1 MVRISR
7 WKTLLLSTML
17 AQVGAIGYGMIF
29 TPVLA
34 EEDSKPAQEAV
45 KTPTKEQAL
54 MRYPTLHGDKIA
66 FVARGDVW
74 EVSKEGGVAQRLN
87 ADTGEDVMPRFSPDG
102 KWLAFTASYQGN
114 RDVYVMP
121 ANGGEVK
128 RLTYHSDVVASAP
141 ERWGPD
147 NMVVTWTPDSKEI
160 VFLSRRNAWNSWMSL
175 PFTVSID
182 GGLPQQLPLDRS
194 GFISYGPSGKDIAY
208 TRIYRD
214 FRTWKRYDG
223 GLAQDVYTYNFDT
236 KKLEQITHWKGTD
249 TIPMWY
255 QNKIYFLSDRDS
267 NRRLNLWVYD
277 KATGQTKEVTHFTDY
292 DIDFPSLG
300 DNGIVFQQGGKLY
313 LLDLPSEKLHE
324 VSVTVPDDGTRTM
337 PRYVNVS
344 DSIRKIDPAQQPDF
358 TLSPSGKRAAF
369 AARGNIFTV
378 PVEHGAIRN
387 LIYSSDVDADHP
399 VWSPDGK
406 WIVYTTDRNGE
417 QNIAIRP
424 SVGGE
429 EKILTDF
436 KTGYYYAPRFS
447 PNGKKIAFS
456 DGNHNLWLMDSNG
469 DNLKKIAVDENAEIH
484 DFNFSPDSKWI
495 AYSLTQ
501 PNQQRAL
508 WVYNIDQKMPARL
521 TSGQNNDYLPVF
533 SPDGKY
539 LYFASNRY
547 ENTVFA
553 DNEMNA
559 LTVKSAGIYIA
570 TLDKDTPSPFAV
582 RSDEGQLPQEEKA
595 KSTDQANPADKDK
608 KASTP
613 AVKID
618 FKNLEQ
624 RIVPVPMTGG
634 EITDMQAAGDKIYYL
649 LSPPQTMSGEFSGE
663 KPAMHVYDL
672 KERKDAVIEK
682 GIDNYSLSYDGS
694 KVLYNQKDSWVVADA
709 KEKHADD
716 KTLDV
721 SSMRNRV
728 EPPKEW
734 KEMFE
739 DAWRLQRD
747 LFVNSKMNGQDWQA
761 VHDKYEALIPLAGS
775 RSDVNYIIGQ
785 MVGEIGNSHTYVGGG
800 DQQDPVKA
808 VSTALL
814 GVDFAY
820 DAKKERYSLA
830 KIYQG
835 DNSRKQYRSPLT
847 EPGLNIHEGDYLL
860 SVNGQDVKGNV
871 NPYQF
876 FVGVSNPVQLSFEDK
891 DTGKVKT
898 VEVNTLKNE
907 LSLKERAWVEH
918 NRQMVDRLSHG
929 RIAYIYL
936 SDMEELGMQQ
946 FIRQFYSQLD
956 KEAVIIDDRW
966 NGGGFI
972 DQILLER
979 LRRILV
985 GMTTNRENMQAT
997 LPQQLINGP
1006 KVTLINQ
1013 YSASDGDIFPY
1024 YFRKYGLGKLI
1035 GKRTWGGVRGIRG
1048 YWPLRDGGYITIP
1061 EESLYGLNS
1070 EWIIENYGVKPD
1082 IEVENTPAELQDG
1095 HDKQLETAVDYLMKE
1110 LKEHPVSLPATPSW
1124 DTAYPPQGEPFA
1136 KDTPATKQESK

>member
-1 MVRISR
+1 MILFNQRKR
-7 WKTLLLSTML
+7 LWLSTML
-17 AQVGAIGYGMIF
+17 VQVGLLSGGVFSFSAF
-29 TPVLA
+29 AV
-34 EEDSKPAQEAV
+34 EQQDS
-45 KTPTKEQAL
+45 KEQAL
-54 MRYPTLHGDKIA
+54 MRYPTLHGGKIA

-74 EVSKEGGVAQRLN
+74 EVEKQGGTARRLT
-87 ADTGEDVMPRFSPDG
+87 ADTGEDLMPRYSPDG

-121 ANGGEVK
+121 AAGGAVR

-182 GGLPQQLPLDRS
+182 GGLPKQLPLDRS
-194 GFISYGPSGKDIAY
+194 GFMSYDTSGKEIAY

-236 KKLEQITHWKGTD
+236 KKLNQITHWKGTD

-255 QNKIYFLSDRDS
+255 QNKIYFLSDRDA

-277 KATGQTKEVTHFTDY
+277 KNTGETTQVTHFTDY

-313 LLDLPSEKLHE
+313 VLDLPSEQLHT
-324 VSVTVPDDGTRTM
+324 VSVKVPDDGTRTM
-337 PRYVNVS
+337 PRFVEVN
-344 DSIRKIDPAQQPDF
+344 DSIRKIDAAQQPDYSI
-358 TLSPSGKRAAF
+358 SPNGKRAAF

-387 LIYSSDVDADHP
+387 LIYASDVDADHP
-399 VWSPDGK
+399 VWSPDGQ
-406 WIVYTTDRNGE
+406 WIAYTTDKNGE

-436 KTGYYYAPRFS
+436 KSGYYYAPRFS
-447 PNGKKIAFS
+447 PDGKKLAFS
-456 DGNHNLWLMDSNG
+456 DGNHNLWLIDVSG
-469 DNLKKIAVDENAEIH
+469 KNLKKIAVDRNAEIH

-495 AYSLTQ
+495 VYSLTQ
-501 PNQQRAL
+501 ANQQRNL
-508 WVYNIDQKMPARL
+508 WVYNINQNMPSRL
-521 TSGQNNDYLPVF
+521 TTGQNSDYLPVF

-539 LYFASNRY
+539 LYFVSNRY

-570 TLDKDTPSPFAV
+570 TLANDTPSPFAV
-582 RSDEGQLPQEEKA
+582 RSDEGQTETKESKEDKEA
-595 KSTDQANPADKDK
+595 KKPSVPD
-608 KASTP
+608 
-613 AVKID
+613 VKID
-618 FKNLEQ
+618 TQGFGE

-649 LSPPQTMSGEFSGE
+649 LSPPQTISGEFSGE
-663 KPAMHVYDL
+663 KPELHVYDL
-672 KERKDAVIEK
+672 KERKDTLIEK
-682 GIDNYSLSYDGS
+682 GIDNYSLSYDGK
-694 KVLYNQKDSWVVADA
+694 KVLYNQKDSWIIADA

-721 SSMRNRV
+721 SSMRVRI

-734 KEMFE
+734 QEMFE
-739 DAWRLQRD
+739 NAWRLQRD
-747 LFVNSKMNGQDWQA
+747 LFVNPKMNGQDWQA
-761 VHDKYEALIPLAGS
+761 VHDKYAALVPLAGS

-820 DAKKERYSLA
+820 DAQKERYSLA

-847 EPGLNIHEGDYLL
+847 ESGLNIHEGDYLL
-860 SVNGQDVKGNV
+860 SVNGQEIKGNV

-876 FVGVSNPVQLSFEDK
+876 FVGVSNPVRLSFEDK
-891 DTGKVKT
+891 DTGKVKN
-898 VEVNTLKNE
+898 VEVNTVKNE
-907 LSLKERAWVEH
+907 LSLKEREWVEH
-918 NRQMVDRLSHG
+918 NRQIVDRLSNG

-956 KEAVIIDDRW
+956 KQAVIIDDRW

-985 GMTTNRENMQAT
+985 GMTTNREKMQAT

-1006 KVTLINQ
+1006 KVTLVNQ

-1024 YFRKYGLGKLI
+1024 YFRKYGLGKVI

-1070 EWIIENYGVKPD
+1070 EWIIENHGVEPD
-1082 IEVENTPAELQDG
+1082 IEVENTPGELQEG
-1095 HDKQLETAVDYLMKE
+1095 HDKQLETAVNYLLKE
-1110 LKEHPVSLPATPSW
+1110 LKDHPSVLPAPPSW

-1136 KDTPATKQESK
+1136 KNASEAKHNSK

>member
-1 MVRISR
+1 MVQISR
-7 WKTLLLSTML
+7 WKKLLFSTML
-17 AQVGAIGYGMIF
+17 VQIGTVGYGVISIP
-29 TPVLA
+29 TWA
-34 EEDSKPAQEAV
+34 DENTKSAQTQE
-45 KTPTKEQAL
+45 KTQEQAL

-74 EVSKEGGVAQRLN
+74 EVDRKGGTAHRLT
-87 ADTGEDVMPRFSPDG
+87 ADTGEDLMPRYSPDG
-102 KWLAFTASYQGN
+102 RWLAFTASYQGN

-121 ANGGEVK
+121 AAGGAVK

-175 PFTVSID
+175 PFTVSVD
-182 GGLPQQLPLDRS
+182 GGLPKQLPLDRS
-194 GFISYGPSGKDIAY
+194 GFISYGASDKEIAY

-236 KKLEQITHWKGTD
+236 KKLDRITHWKGTD

-255 QNKIYFLSDRDS
+255 QHKIYFLSDRDA

-277 KATGQTKEVTHFTDY
+277 KTTGKTTQVTHFTDY

-313 LLDLPSEKLHE
+313 VLDLPSEQLHT
-324 VSVTVPDDGTRTM
+324 VSVKVPDDGTRTM
-337 PRYVNVS
+337 PRFVEVS
-344 DSIRKIDPAQQPDF
+344 ESIRKIDAAQQPDYSI
-358 TLSPSGKRAAF
+358 SPNGKRAAF

-399 VWSPDGK
+399 VWSPDGQ
-406 WIVYTTDRNGE
+406 WIAYTTDKNGE

-424 SVGGE
+424 SIGGE

-436 KTGYYYAPRFS
+436 KSGYYYAPRFS
-447 PNGKKIAFS
+447 PDGKKLAFS
-456 DGNHNLWLMDSNG
+456 DGNHNLWLVDVTG
-469 DNLKKIAVDENAEIH
+469 KNLKQIAVDRNAEIH

-501 PNQQRAL
+501 ANQQRTL
-508 WVYNIDQKMPARL
+508 WAYNIAQNMPSRL
-521 TSGQNNDYLPVF
+521 TTGQNSDYLPVF

-539 LYFASNRY
+539 LYFVSNRY

-559 LTVKSAGIYIA
+559 LTVKSAGIYVA
-570 TLDKDTPSPFAV
+570 TLASDIPSPFAV
-582 RSDEGQLPQEEKA
+582 RSDEGQ
-595 KSTDQANPADKDK
+595 TDTKDDKDAK
-608 KASTP
+608 KASVP
-613 AVKID
+613 EVKFD
-618 FKNLEQ
+618 TQGFGN

-649 LSPPQTMSGEFSGE
+649 LSPPQTISEEFSGE
-663 KPAMHVYDL
+663 KPELHVYDL
-672 KERKDAVIEK
+672 KERKDSLIEK
-682 GIDNYSLSYDGS
+682 GIDNYSLSYDGK
-694 KVLYNQKDSWVVADA
+694 KVLYNQKDSWIIADT
-709 KEKHADD
+709 KEKHSDD

-721 SSMRNRV
+721 SSMRVRI

-734 KEMFE
+734 QEMFNN
-739 DAWRLQRD
+739 AWRLQRD
-747 LFVNSKMNGQDWQA
+747 LFVNPKMNGQDWQA
-761 VHDKYEALIPLAGS
+761 IHDKYVALMPLAGS
-775 RSDVNYIIGQ
+775 RADVNYLIGQ

-808 VSTALL
+808 VPTALL

-820 DAKKERYSLA
+820 DAQKERYSLA

-847 EPGLNIHEGDYLL
+847 EPGLNINEGDCLL
-860 SVNGQDVKGNV
+860 SVNGQEVKGNV

-891 DTGKVKT
+891 DTGKVKN

-907 LSLKERAWVEH
+907 LSLKEKAWVEH
-918 NRQMVDRLSHG
+918 NRKMVDRLSGG

-985 GMTTNRENMQAT
+985 GMTTNREKMQAT

-1006 KVTLINQ
+1006 KVTLVNQ

-1024 YFRKYGLGKLI
+1024 YFRKYGLGKVI

-1070 EWIIENYGVKPD
+1070 EWIIENHGVEPD
-1082 IEVENTPAELQDG
+1082 IEVENTPSELQDG
-1095 HDKQLETAVDYLMKE
+1095 HDKQLETAVNYLLKE
-1110 LKEHPVSLPATPSW
+1110 LKDHSMNLPSPPSW
-1124 DTAYPPQGEPFA
+1124 KTAYPPQGEPFA
-1136 KDTPATKQESK
+1136 KDQPNKETK

>member
-29 TPVLA
+29 MPVLA
-34 EEDSKPAQEAV
+34 EEESKTAQEAV
-45 KTPTKEQAL
+45 KEPVKEQAL

-66 FVARGDVW
+66 FVARGNVW
-74 EVSKEGGVAQRLN
+74 EVPKAGGVARRLT
-87 ADTGEDVMPRFSPDG
+87 ADTGEDLMPRFSPDG

-114 RDVYVMP
+114 RDVYLIP
-121 ANGGEVK
+121 AAGGAVK

-182 GGLPQQLPLDRS
+182 GGLPKQLPLDRS

-236 KKLEQITHWKGTD
+236 KKLDQITHWKGTD

-277 KATGQTKEVTHFTDY
+277 KATGQQKQVTHFTDY

-313 LLDLPSEKLHE
+313 VLDLPSEQLHT
-324 VSVTVPDDGTRTM
+324 VAVKVPDDGTRTM
-337 PRYVNVS
+337 PRFVDVS
-344 DSIRKIDPAQQPDF
+344 DSIRKIDAAQQPDYSI
-358 TLSPSGKRAAF
+358 SPNGKRAAF

-399 VWSPDGK
+399 VWSPDGQ
-406 WIVYTTDRNGE
+406 WIAYTTDKNGE

-447 PNGKKIAFS
+447 PDGTKLAFS
-456 DGNHNLWLMDSNG
+456 DGNHNLWLVNNDGS
-469 DNLKKIAVDENAEIH
+469 DLKKIAVDRNAEIH
-484 DFNFSPDSKWI
+484 DFNFSPDGKWVV
-495 AYSLTQ
+495 YSLTQ
-501 PNQQRAL
+501 LNQQRAL
-508 WVYNIDQKMPARL
+508 WVYNIEKKMPSRL
-521 TSGQNNDYLPVF
+521 TLGQNNDYLPVF
-533 SPDGKY
+533 SSDGKY
-539 LYFASNRY
+539 LYFVSNRY

-570 TLDKDTPSPFAV
+570 TLSLETPSPFAA
-582 RSDEGQLPQEEKA
+582 RSDEGQIVKETKE
-595 KSTDQANPADKDK
+595 QAGNDNKKD
-608 KASTP
+608 
-613 AVKID
+613 AVLSIKIETKGFED
-618 FKNLEQ
+618 
-624 RIVPVPMTGG
+624 RIAPVPMTGG
-634 EITDMQAAGDKIYYL
+634 EITDMQAVGDKIYYL

-663 KPAMHVYDL
+663 KPELHVYDL
-672 KERKDAVIEK
+672 KERKDTVIEK
-682 GIDNYSLSYDGS
+682 GIDNYSLSYDGK
-694 KVLYNQKDSWVVADA
+694 KVLYNQKDSWIIADA

-721 SSMRNRV
+721 SSMRMRI
-728 EPPKEW
+728 EPSKEW

-739 DAWRLQRD
+739 NAWRLQRD
-747 LFVNSKMNGQDWQA
+747 LFVNPKMNGQDWQA
-761 VHDKYEALIPLAGS
+761 VHDKYAALIPLAGS
-775 RSDVNYIIGQ
+775 RADVNYIIGQ

-808 VSTALL
+808 VPTALL

-820 DAKKERYSLA
+820 DAQKERFALA

-860 SVNGQDVKGNV
+860 SVNGQEVKGSV

-891 DTGKVKT
+891 DSGKVKT

-918 NRQMVDRLSHG
+918 NRELVDRLSG
-929 RIAYIYL
+929 GKIAYIYL

-997 LPQQLINGP
+997 LPQQLIHGP

-1024 YFRKYGLGKLI
+1024 YFRKYGLGKVI

-1070 EWIIENYGVKPD
+1070 EWIIENHGVEPD
-1082 IEVENTPAELQDG
+1082 IEVENTPGELQEGKDR
-1095 HDKQLETAVDYLMKE
+1095 QLETAVNYLLKE
-1110 LKEHPVSLPATPSW
+1110 LKDHPVSLPNPPSW

-1136 KDTPATKQESK
+1136 KDHPSKN

>member
-7 WKTLLLSTML
+7 WKKLLLSTML
-17 AQVGAIGYGMIF
+17 VQGGAIGYGMLS
-29 TPVLA
+29 TPVKA
-34 EEDSKPAQEAV
+34 HESVKPVQEQE
-45 KTPTKEQAL
+45 KKSTNEQAL
-54 MRYPTLHGDKIA
+54 MRYPTLHNDKIA

-74 EVSKEGGVAQRLN
+74 EVAKTGGMARRLT

-121 ANGGEVK
+121 ASGGVAK

-147 NMVVTWTPDSKEI
+147 NMVVTWTPDSKSI

-175 PFTVSID
+175 PFTVPVD

-194 GFISYGPSGKDIAY
+194 GFISYGPSGNEIAY

-236 KKLEQITHWKGTD
+236 KKLDQITHWKGTD

-277 KATGQTKEVTHFTDY
+277 KTTGQQKQVTHFTDY

-300 DNGIVFQQGGKLY
+300 DTGIVFQQGGKLY
-313 LLDLPSEKLHE
+313 VLDLPSEQLHQI
-324 VSVTVPDDGTRTM
+324 SVTVPDDGTRTM
-337 PRYVNVS
+337 PRYVDIS
-344 DSIRKIDPAQQPDF
+344 DAIRKVDPAQQPDYSI
-358 TLSPSGKRAAF
+358 SPNGKRAAF

-378 PVEHGAIRN
+378 PVEHGVIRN
-387 LIYSSDVDADHP
+387 LIYSSAEDADHP
-399 VWSPDGK
+399 VWSPDGQ
-406 WIVYTTDRNGE
+406 WIAYTTDQNGE
-417 QNIAIRP
+417 QNLAIR
-424 SVGGE
+424 SAQGG
-429 EKILTDF
+429 KATLLTNF
-436 KTGYYYAPRFS
+436 KSGYLYAPRFS
-447 PNGKKIAFS
+447 PDGKKIAFS
-456 DGNHNLWLMDSNG
+456 DGNHNLWLMDRNG
-469 DNLKKIAVDENAEIH
+469 DNLKKIAVDDHAEIH
-484 DFNFSPDSKWI
+484 DFNFSPDGKWVV
-495 AYSLTQ
+495 YSLTQ

-508 WVYNIDQKMPARL
+508 WIYDTSQNLPIRL

-533 SPDGKY
+533 SPNGKY
-539 LYFASNRY
+539 LYFVSNRY

-570 TLDKDTPSPFAV
+570 TLQSDTPSPFAV
-582 RSDEGQLPQEEKA
+582 RSDEGQIRQDQDHKNDVEEK
-595 KSTDQANPADKDK
+595 KKTDIHPL
-608 KASTP
+608 
-613 AVKID
+613 KID
-618 FKNLEQ
+618 IKGFEQ
-624 RIVPVPMTGG
+624 RIVPVPMSGG

-649 LSPPQTMSGEFSGE
+649 LAPPQTMSGEFSGE
-663 KPAMHVYDL
+663 KPALHVYNL
-672 KERKDAVIEK
+672 KERKDTVVQK
-682 GIDNYSLSYDGS
+682 GIENYSLSYDGQ
-694 KVLYNQKDSWVVADA
+694 KVLYDQKESWIVADA
-709 KEKHADD
+709 KAKHTED

-721 SSMRNRV
+721 SSLRSRV

-734 KEMFE
+734 QEMFE
-739 DAWRLQRD
+739 NAWRLQRD
-747 LFVNSKMNGQDWQA
+747 LFVNPKMNDQDWQA
-761 VHDKYEALIPLAGS
+761 VHDKYVQLMPLAGS

-800 DQQDPVKA
+800 DQQNPIKA
-808 VSTALL
+808 VPTVLL

-820 DAKKERYSLA
+820 NPEKERYALA
-830 KIYQG
+830 RIYKG

-860 SVNGQDVKGNV
+860 SVNGQEIKGNV

-876 FVGVSNPVQLSFEDK
+876 FVGLTGPIQVSFEDK
-891 DTGKVKT
+891 KTGKIKT
-898 VEVNTLKNE
+898 VEVNPLKNE
-907 LSLKERAWVEH
+907 LSLKEQAWIDH
-918 NRQMVDRLSHG
+918 NRQLVDQLSDG
-929 RIAYIYL
+929 KIAYIYL

-956 KEAVIIDDRW
+956 KQAVIIDDRW

-985 GMTTNRENMQAT
+985 GMTTNRERMQST
-997 LPQQLINGP
+997 LPQQLIHGP

-1024 YFRKYGLGKLI
+1024 YFRKYGLGKII

-1070 EWIIENYGVKPD
+1070 EWIIENYGVDPD
-1082 IEVENTPAELQDG
+1082 IEVENTPAELQEG
-1095 HDKQLETAVDYLMKE
+1095 HDKQLETAVNYLMKE
-1110 LKEHPVSLPATPSW
+1110 LKDHPVSLPPSPSW
-1124 DTAYPPQGEPFA
+1124 STAYPPQGEPFG
-1136 KDTPATKQESK
+1136 KGELGPEKRPE